1 MNCPTCHQE
10 TKVIDSRLDERSV
23 RRRRECIGCT
33 SRFTTYERIELSA
46 SINKRDGRTE
56 PYDRDKVLDGIRR
69 AGKNRPLVLDQA
81 EAIVGRIEHQLMELG
96 ETELTTRTVGELVM
110 NELKAIDAVAYLRFT
125 SVCRSFENVESFAR
139 ELETLGQKQA
149 SFVGQTRGS

>member
-1 MNCPTCHQE
+1 MNCPSCHEE
-10 TKVIDSRLDERSV
+10 TKVIDSRVDERSV
-23 RRRRECIGCT
+23 RRRRECTGCT

-46 SINKRDGRTE
+46 SITKRNGQSE

-69 AGKNRPLVLDQA
+69 AGKNRPMVLDQS

-96 ETELTTRTVGELVM
+96 ESELTTRTVGELVM
-110 NELKAIDAVAYLRFT
+110 SELKAIDAVAYLRFT

-139 ELETLGQKQA
+139 ELELLNHSPLLAKSTKG
-149 SFVGQTRGS
+149 GT